1 MENEKIK
8 NYESIVIL
16 KETNTEEEYQKAL
29 DKVKKYMEELAE
41 IDHIEENGLRKLA
54 YEVREQKAGYFVIFY
69 LKAKSENIADL
80 ERKYRV
86 DSNVLKFLTV
96 IRED

>member
-16 KETNTEEEYQKAL
+16 KETNTEEEYKEAL

-41 IDHIEENGLRKLA
+41 IENIEEKGLRKLA
-54 YEVREQKAGYFVIFY
+54 YEVREQTAGYFVIFY

-80 ERKYRV
+80 ERKYRI
-86 DSNVLKFLTV
+86 DDNVLKF
-96 IRED
+96 ISFRKED